1 MNDAK
6 APEKSLY
13 SFYVTLVSLVIFQM
27 LLYGIWSISNSAPA
41 TAMKSMMSGNASK
54 DTFLYALFPKDWIQ
68 ANAAYVQE
76 FISVMTL
83 PPKESIQHQAEVSLN
98 WKGTCNTLS
107 SLTKPTLIITG
118 TDGVTSPPANSLILT
133 QKIPGAWLVQIKGG
147 GHGAMYQYPEEFSKV
162 LLTFLDTT

>member
-1 MNDAK
+1 MH
-6 APEKSLY
+6 
-13 SFYVTLVSLVIFQM
+13 SFQRIGYKQTL
-27 LLYGIWSISNSAPA
+27 
-41 TAMKSMMSGNASK
+41 
-54 DTFLYALFPKDWIQ
+54 
-68 ANAAYVQE
+68 AYVQE

-98 WKGTCNTLS
+98 WKGSCNTLS

-118 TDGVTSPPANSLILT
+118 TDDVTSPPANSLILT

-147 GHGAMYQYPEEFSKV
+147 GQYPEEFSKV